1 MLIVDDSQ
9 AATTTIPY
17 LRDGLSKFIDRM
29 QGKAKIGLV
38 TIGERPT
45 SVVEYTTDAVALKK
59 GVNRIFARPGS
70 GAYLLEGVRD
80 VSRGFKMREGIK
92 RPVIIA
98 LTVEGIEFSNLQYER
113 VLDDLRAS
121 GATFHALAIGTPAA
135 MVSDELR
142 NRGLLLAEG
151 TKETG
156 GRRDQLLR
164 PDGDRGPAAA
174 GAGELL
180 TQYVVTYGRPDK
192 LIPPEKVQ
200 VTTTKPG
207 LDGPRT
213 HSRQREII
221 MTGVALPIAALVAA
235 CVSLTALAEQPPAQ
249 PPQQPP
255 AQQQPLAAAGAA
267 EFRAGIE
274 LISLNVACLGGG
286 GVSSPTSRRR
296 SSRCSRTG
304 SSRASRS
311 SRASSSRSRSRSSST
326 PATAWKTSWRLR
338 SWPR

>member
-1 MLIVDDSQ
+1 MKSAGVLLLFACLLVGPAATAQQKAAASKTAQIYASVVDGKGNAVPGLTARDFAVREDGNAREVLRAEPATDSLDVMLIVDDSQ
-9 AATTTIPY
+9 AATTSIPY
-17 LRDGLSKFIDRM
+17 LRDGLTKFLDRM

-45 SVVEYTTDAVALKK
+45 SVVEYTTDIAALKK
-59 GVNRIFARPGS
+59 GVNRIFARPGG

-135 MVSDELR
+135 TVSDELR

-156 GRRDQLLR
+156 GRRDQLLTPMAIEER
-164 PDGDRGPAAA
+164 LQQV
-174 GAGELL
+174 AGELL
-180 TQYVVTYGRPDK
+180 NQYLVTYGRPET

-200 VTTTKPG
+200 VTTSKPG
-207 LDGPRT
+207 LTARART
-213 HSRQREII
+213 R
-221 MTGVALPIAALVAA
+221 P
-235 CVSLTALAEQPPAQ
+235 TA
-249 PPQQPP
+249 
-255 AQQQPLAAAGAA
+255 
-267 EFRAGIE
+267 
-274 LISLNVACLGGG
+274 
-286 GVSSPTSRRR
+286 
-296 SSRCSRTG
+296 
-304 SSRASRS
+304 
-311 SRASSSRSRSRSSST
+311 
-326 PATAWKTSWRLR
+326 K
-338 SWPR
+338 

>member
-1 MLIVDDSQ
+1 MKSAGVLLLFACLLVGPAATAQQKAAASKTAQIYASVIDGKGNAVPGLTARDFAVREDGNAREVLRAEPATDSLDVMLIVDDSQ
-9 AATTTIPY
+9 AATTSIPY
-17 LRDGLSKFIDRM
+17 LRDGLTKFIDRM

-45 SVVEYTTDAVALKK
+45 SVVEYTTDIAALKK
-59 GVNRIFARPGS
+59 GVNRIFARPGG

-135 MVSDELR
+135 TVSDELR

-156 GRRDQLLR
+156 GRRDQLLTPMAIEER
-164 PDGDRGPAAA
+164 LQQV
-174 GAGELL
+174 AGELL
-180 TQYVVTYGRPDK
+180 NQYLVTYGRPET

-200 VTTTKPG
+200 VTTSKPG
-207 LDGPRT
+207 LTARART
-213 HSRQREII
+213 R
-221 MTGVALPIAALVAA
+221 P
-235 CVSLTALAEQPPAQ
+235 TA
-249 PPQQPP
+249 
-255 AQQQPLAAAGAA
+255 
-267 EFRAGIE
+267 
-274 LISLNVACLGGG
+274 
-286 GVSSPTSRRR
+286 
-296 SSRCSRTG
+296 
-304 SSRASRS
+304 
-311 SRASSSRSRSRSSST
+311 
-326 PATAWKTSWRLR
+326 K
-338 SWPR
+338 